1 MSYYGAE
8 RERTFKAYN
17 LADYDPSRVTGL
29 YNIPTLEAEHHI
41 PSKLIAFNKMLSEK
55 DNITLI
61 KTDISPDNESIIK
74 DDITNPNLELYNDV
88 DIIYSIR
95 PPSEL
100 QPYLVKL
107 AEKIDAMLIIKPLT
121 GEELNTPRVK
131 MKLKNFKKASFYILR

>member
-1 MSYYGAE
+1 MWQDFGEYILNEVGDNEVTIAE
-8 RERTFKAYN
+8 
-17 LADYDPSRVTGL
+17 
-29 YNIPTLEAEHHI
+29 
-41 PSKLIAFNKMLSEK
+41 IAVGKFDKIAQMLSEK